1 MNLFSALFQIYFT
14 IKCIISCGSIYLL
27 IFHFLVKILA
37 GLPRTER
44 GKPISIHGDPK
55 GKTFLY
61 CNGNSIFIR
70 NIEVI
75 FNINILEI
83 IAFEYPPFIWV
94 KDICES
100 LCLPESEAYLI
111 QCETSLV
118 EFYYINN

>member
-1 MNLFSALFQIYFT
+1 M
-14 IKCIISCGSIYLL
+14 
-27 IFHFLVKILA
+27 KILA

-75 FNINILEI
+75 LNVYIALSAPAFLRGWGQFSVPQFEKGGSEKNIN
-83 IAFEYPPFIWV
+83 AWG
-94 KDICES
+94 
-100 LCLPESEAYLI
+100 
-111 QCETSLV
+111 
-118 EFYYINN
+118 N

>member
-1 MNLFSALFQIYFT
+1 M
-14 IKCIISCGSIYLL
+14 
-27 IFHFLVKILA
+27 KILA

-75 FNINILEI
+75 LNVYIALSAPSFLRGWGQFSVPQFEKGGSEKNIN
-83 IAFEYPPFIWV
+83 AWGSYRVPPTYIYLSGLTMFLV
-94 KDICES
+94 KNDF
-100 LCLPESEAYLI
+100 
-111 QCETSLV
+111 V
-118 EFYYINN
+118 K

>member
-1 MNLFSALFQIYFT
+1 M
-14 IKCIISCGSIYLL
+14 
-27 IFHFLVKILA
+27 KILA

-75 FNINILEI
+75 LNFY
-83 IAFEYPPFIWV
+83 IALSAPPFCGVGGNFRSHNLKRGDQKKILMPGGV
-94 KDICES
+94 KEF
-100 LCLPESEAYLI
+100 LPHIYLSGL
-111 QCETSLV
+111 TMFLV
-118 EFYYINN
+118 KNEK